1 MKTGFDG
8 LVQAR
13 TTLQMPYNGSV
24 TRKIYDDNG
33 HTVGINLIEKKTVIA
48 KTTQSVIDRIQRVEI
63 PAESNTA
70 VMKYQYKELADEEIV
85 RAVGP
90 NPEVDNSDEEKEVE
104 TVYSYQI
111 V

>member
-24 TRKIYDDNG
+24 M
-33 HTVGINLIEKKTVIA
+33 IA

-104 TVYSYQI
+104 TVYGYQI